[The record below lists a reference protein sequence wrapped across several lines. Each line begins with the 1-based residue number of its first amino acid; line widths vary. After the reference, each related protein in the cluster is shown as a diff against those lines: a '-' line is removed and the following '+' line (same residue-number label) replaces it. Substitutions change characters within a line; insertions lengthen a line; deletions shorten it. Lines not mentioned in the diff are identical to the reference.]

1 MNSPSLKSRLDRS
14 AQRAVEKSTSP
25 HKATSQR
32 TGHCF
37 CICLFSSNITKTTSS
52 LKKVVIST
60 GAHSAQWRN
69 PLLHT
74 KPPQPKQ
81 AVVFAFACS
90 LPTSPKNDI
99 PQKPRHLDRRR
110 RSCRRSGEIP
120 AFRFSNRNALQR
132 ATEST
137 ESIDTHDKMET
148 DTNQSGASRT
158 APFNAPLTTTE
169 VQT

>member
-1 MNSPSLKSRLDRS
+1 MNHHFLKTRHFDRS
-14 AQRAVEKSTSP
+14 VQRAVEKSASP

-32 TGHCF
+32 TG
-37 CICLFSSNITKTTSS
+37 
-52 LKKVVIST
+52 
-60 GAHSAQWRN
+60 RR
-69 PLLHT
+69 
-74 KPPQPKQ
+74 
-81 AVVFAFACS
+81 FAFACS
-90 LPTSPKNDI
+90 LPTSQKNDI
-99 PQKPRHLDRRR
+99 KQKPHHLDRRR

-158 APFNAPLTTTE
+158 APFNALVFHPKSRLKVSSSKTLRTLPRE
-169 VQT
+169 GEAP